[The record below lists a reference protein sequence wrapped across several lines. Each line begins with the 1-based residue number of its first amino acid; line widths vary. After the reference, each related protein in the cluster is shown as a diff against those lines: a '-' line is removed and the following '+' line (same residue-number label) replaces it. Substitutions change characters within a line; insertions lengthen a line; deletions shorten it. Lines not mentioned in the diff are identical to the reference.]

1 MYFVLCLLEETP
13 SGCYYEMIEEMER
26 LSFVGTSAITLCTV
40 LYLTITDKFKT
51 NEKIMDLKKNM
62 IIEKTNISRKG
73 KDMGFHR
80 QKYAITHDPNNRQ
93 NADASKIV

>member
-1 MYFVLCLLEETP
+1 
-13 SGCYYEMIEEMER
+13 MIEEMER

-40 LYLTITDKFKT
+40 LYLTITDKFKM

-80 QKYAITHDPNNRQ
+80 
-93 NADASKIV
+93 